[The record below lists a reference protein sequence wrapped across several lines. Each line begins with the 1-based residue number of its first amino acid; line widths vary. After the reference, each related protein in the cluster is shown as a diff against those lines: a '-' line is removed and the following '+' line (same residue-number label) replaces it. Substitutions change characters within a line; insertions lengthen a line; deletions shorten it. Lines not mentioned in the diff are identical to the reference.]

1 MLGHAS
7 VKQTVAYA
15 ITEQKTIGREMSLL
29 NKRLN
34 KTNISISKSDMAILT
49 RLEMEINEI

>member
-15 ITEQKTIGREMSLL
+15 ITEQKTIGRR
-29 NKRLN
+29 NVPAQQ
-34 KTNISISKSDMAILT
+34 TT
-49 RLEMEINEI
+49 

>member
-29 NKRLN
+29 NKRVN
-34 KTNISISKSDMAILT
+34 KTNVSISKSDLAILT
-49 RLEMEINEI
+49 RIEMEINEI

>member
-34 KTNISISKSDMAILT
+34 KTNVSISKSDLAILT
-49 RLEMEINEI
+49 WLEMEINEI

>member
-1 MLGHAS
+1 MLGRAS

-34 KTNISISKSDMAILT
+34 KTNISISKSDLAILT